1 MPVCE
6 LNTLKLDGVMPS
18 AASLQMYASFGPL
31 FFFFFWLQA
40 LALIY
45 MSCDSGGFAQQI
57 FFCVWQNDKVLRLG
71 L

>member
-6 LNTLKLDGVMPS
+6 LNTLKLDGAMPS
-18 AASLQMYASFGPL
+18 VASLQMYASFDPL
-31 FFFFFWLQA
+31 FFWFQA

-45 MSCDSGGFAQQI
+45 TSCDSGGFAQQKS
-57 FFCVWQNDKVLRLG
+57 FCVWQNDKVLRLG